1 VWPCS
6 RSFRRPFTNKR
17 VSRPIFGGPARAFL
31 FGAPPLVKSC
41 ATTKVV
47 SRVPFVF
54 LEWGLGDAA
63 HIGKDTR
70 APLLGVRLARF
81 VCRGSPCR
89 QGPENNSAGPS
100 GTRSSA
106 SAILIYEGVAISG
119 MTEQLQP
126 IALPLLAMPARKKN
140 RRVVALGRNGG
151 EPRLET
157 MTSEEWR
164 DIARKAARARWAKKK
179 G

>member
-1 VWPCS
+1 
-6 RSFRRPFTNKR
+6 
-17 VSRPIFGGPARAFL
+17 
-31 FGAPPLVKSC
+31 
-41 ATTKVV
+41 
-47 SRVPFVF
+47 
-54 LEWGLGDAA
+54 
-63 HIGKDTR
+63 
-70 APLLGVRLARF
+70 
-81 VCRGSPCR
+81 
-89 QGPENNSAGPS
+89 
-100 GTRSSA
+100 
-106 SAILIYEGVAISG
+106 

-164 DIARKAARARWAKKK
+164 DIALKAARARWAKKK